1 MKNVTI
7 KPQKNPISTATI
19 QTVIKTNTVL
29 DEMFGG
35 GLRRGQL
42 VEIYG
47 PYASGK
53 TQFCFTAIVES
64 KGKVIYV
71 DSEGTFSAKRIT
83 QISKE
88 RGKKIVDV
96 DAKILRYEPT
106 NWREQLA
113 IFHQLPKDM
122 ENVDLIIVDSLMVF
136 FRESKDF
143 IGRENLYIRQSLA
156 RVHLSELR
164 RIAKK
169 YGCAVIVTNQVVANP
184 NITPYTRMEDRE
196 TGSGGHSVH
205 HIPDVRLY
213 FRKAKNPKR
222 IAYLMDS
229 SELEPMQRV
238 FVINHKGIDDV
249 SEEEDKEP
257 MQRVFVIN
265 HKGIDDVSEEEDK
278 REDTV
283 EPVSEPNE
291 ETSGS
296 EVRTL
301 TTPTK
306 KENK

>member
-1 MKNVTI
+1 LPKCLKCGREREVTTSGKTKPCVHCEVDILWKTEEWRKFDRLMRNIII
-7 KPQKNPISTATI
+7 KPQKNPISTAKV

-47 PYASGK
+47 PFASGK

-71 DSEGTFSAKRIT
+71 DSEGTFSANRIK
-83 QISKE
+83 QIAKA
-88 RGKKIVDV
+88 RGKKIEDI

-106 NWREQLA
+106 NWREQIA

-122 ENVDLIIVDSLMVF
+122 SNVDLIIVDSLMVF

-169 YGCAVIVTNQVVANP
+169 HGCAIVITNQVVANP

-238 FVINHKGIDDV
+238 FVINAKGIDDV
-249 SEEEDKEP
+249 VEEKEEKKEEE
-257 MQRVFVIN
+257 
-265 HKGIDDVSEEEDK
+265 
-278 REDTV
+278 
-283 EPVSEPNE
+283 
-291 ETSGS
+291 
-296 EVRTL
+296 
-301 TTPTK
+301 K
-306 KENK
+306 KE